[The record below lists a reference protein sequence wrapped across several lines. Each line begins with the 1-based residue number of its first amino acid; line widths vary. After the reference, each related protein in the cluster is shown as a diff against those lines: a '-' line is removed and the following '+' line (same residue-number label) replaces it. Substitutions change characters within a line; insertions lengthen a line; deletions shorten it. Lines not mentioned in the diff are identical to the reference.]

1 MCQCIDMLSNIIQ
14 MADPF
19 GINLLSR
26 ITIVV
31 DNIHVQFS
39 WTVKHPI
46 GKIIELSM
54 ASGWWIPVLLRIC
67 SFSLKYWLLK
77 YCLHSGVWEVHLQL
91 IHLANLVFILWGGLC
106 QGGDSFSSGEAY
118 SDGEGSS
125 GGTRGDFSSES
136 ESDSDKRDVNV
147 DFFEEDRSEPRKIDV
162 AAPLYKNPY
171 FQKHGFPPRYEM
183 ISQAWFQL
191 LVAINWPTWWIL
203 LPSFI
208 HLVISRNSK

>member
-1 MCQCIDMLSNIIQ
+1 MNPSVVE
-14 MADPF
+14 
-19 GINLLSR
+19 NLFFFPQILAAQILFAFWSLG
-26 ITIVV
+26 
-31 DNIHVQFS
+31 S
-39 WTVKHPI
+39 
-46 GKIIELSM
+46 
-54 ASGWWIPVLLRIC
+54 ASATYTSC
-67 SFSLKYWLLK
+67 K
-77 YCLHSGVWEVHLQL
+77 SGVHLMR
-91 IHLANLVFILWGGLC
+91 GLC

-183 ISQAWFQL
+183 ISQA
-191 LVAINWPTWWIL
+191 
-203 LPSFI
+203 
-208 HLVISRNSK
+208 